1 MNVFKHSAESKLCF
15 LIPDIIQKYVADVV
29 VVVDDVVVVVVA
41 DVAVVV
47 VGVVGVA
54 VVVVVSVVGGVSDVG
69 GVDVAAKNR

>member
-29 VVVDDVVVVVVA
+29 VVVVDDVVA
-41 DVAVVV
+41 DV
-47 VGVVGVA
+47 VA
-54 VVVVVSVVGGVSDVG
+54 VAVAVVGGVADVG

>member
-29 VVVDDVVVVVVA
+29 VVVDDVVVVVVV
-41 DVAVVV
+41 VA
-47 VGVVGVA
+47 
-54 VVVVVSVVGGVSDVG
+54 VVGGVADVD